1 MRRAIAVAVVLIALN
16 ASAGT
21 ISSVSPSSF
30 AYGSGEYFMTVQGT
44 GFSEFDSLV
53 FDGYYA
59 GRREVTVNAY
69 DPIAGTVVG
78 WIPLEI
84 VNDPG
89 SYTVMVRSNG
99 VLSASKGFTVTKP
112 AGGRFTLHVPELLT
126 AVSKGR
132 YGATLRYDVQT
143 SGGDGTV
150 PTISCEPA
158 SGAQFPLGRSIVNC
172 VGYNT
177 VERDSQSFEVNVTD
191 ATPPLLTLPK
201 SYQVAADSQEGA
213 YLKYDTTAT
222 DDVDGYTKVTCLPAS
237 GDFVRPGKA
246 LVNCESFDNSF
257 NSAFGSFEVL
267 VVPRD
272 LGKLALAVPDVLRV
286 PAQSKAGAVVDFD
299 REVYAYGS
307 ADPDPVVQCTPASHT
322 DFRMGDTK
330 VYCTAVDDFDQR
342 TEATFIVS
350 VSYDYALKMDDVSA
364 EATAPDGADVT
375 YDLKAEDWANEIQC
389 SPAPGTRFAMGATDV
404 ECTSVADDGR
414 KAVGRFTVEVADTIP
429 PHINRAEART
439 GAVDVARGVVAVAVD
454 VEALDAADA
463 MPRCSVVD
471 LVAETADGFD
481 WRTKSDLEVEIR
493 SDAPRALRMQ
503 ISCVDAAG
511 NRSTTSVPVS
521 IDRTGLGRS
530 TKVQ

>member
-16 ASAGT
+16 VSAGT
-21 ISSVSPSSF
+21 ISTISPSSF
-30 AYGSGEYFMTVQGT
+30 AYGSGEYFMTVQGS

-59 GRREVTVNAY
+59 GRREVDINAF
-69 DPIAGTVVG
+69 DPVTGTVIG

-89 SYTVMVRSNG
+89 TYTVMVRTNG
-99 VLSASKGFTVTKP
+99 ILSGAKSFTVTKP
-112 AGGRFTLHVPELLT
+112 VGGKFTLHVPEILT
-126 AVSKGR
+126 GISKGR
-132 YGATLRYDVQT
+132 TGAYLRYDVQT

-150 PTISCEPA
+150 PTINCEPA
-158 SGAQFPLGRSIVNC
+158 SGTQFPLGRSIVNC

-177 VERDSQSFEVNVTD
+177 IDRDSQSFEVNVVD
-191 ATPPLLTLPK
+191 ATPPYLTLPK
-201 SYQVAADSQEGA
+201 SYQVEADSQEGA
-213 YLKYDTTAT
+213 YLKYDTVAQ
-222 DDVDGYTKVTCLPAS
+222 DEVDGYTKVDCSPAS
-237 GDFVRPGKA
+237 GEFVRPGKT
-246 LVNCESFDNSF
+246 LVNCESYDSSF

-272 LGKLALAVPDVLRV
+272 LGKLALAVPEYLKV
-286 PAQSKAGAVVDFD
+286 PAQSKEGAVVDFD

-307 ADPDPVVQCTPASHT
+307 ADPDPVVQCTPASHS
-322 DFRMGDTK
+322 DFKMGDTK

-342 TEATFIVS
+342 VEASFVVS
-350 VSYDYALKMDDVSA
+350 VSWEYALKMDDVSA
-364 EATAPDGADVT
+364 EATGPDGADVT
-375 YDLKAEDWANEIQC
+375 YDLKAEDWKNEIQC

-404 ECTSVADDGR
+404 ECTSVADNGR

-439 GAVDVARGVVAVAVD
+439 GAVDAARGVVPVSVD

-503 ISCVDAAG
+503 VSCVDAAG
-511 NRSTTSVPVS
+511 NRSTASVPVS
-521 IDRTGLGRS
+521 IDRTGSGRA

>member
-1 MRRAIAVAVVLIALN
+1 MRGAIAVAVVLIALN
-16 ASAGT
+16 VSAGT
-21 ISSVSPSSF
+21 ISSVSPSSVS
-30 AYGSGEYFMTVQGT
+30 YGSGEYFMTVQGT
-44 GFSEFDSLV
+44 GFSELDSLV
-53 FDGYYA
+53 FDGYFA
-59 GRREVTVNAY
+59 GRREVDVNAF
-69 DPIAGTVVG
+69 DPITGTVIG

-89 SYTVMVRSNG
+89 SYTVMVRTNG
-99 VLSASKGFTVTKP
+99 VLSASKSFVVTKP
-112 AGGRFTLHVPELLT
+112 AAGKFTLHVPELLT
-126 AVSKGR
+126 AISKGR
-132 YGATLRYDVQT
+132 TGALLRYDVQT

-158 SGAQFPLGRSIVNC
+158 SGSQFPLGRSIVKC
-172 VGYNT
+172 IGYNT
-177 VERDSQSFEVNVTD
+177 VDRDSQDFEVNVVD
-191 ATPPLLTLPK
+191 ATAPVLTLPK
-201 SYQVAADSQEGA
+201 SYQVEADSQEGA
-213 YLKYDTTAT
+213 YLKYDTSAV
-222 DDVDGYTKVTCLPAS
+222 DEVDGYTKVECLPAA
-237 GDFVRPGKA
+237 GDFVRPGKTR
-246 LVNCESFDNSF
+246 VNCESYDNSL

-272 LGKLALAVPDVLRV
+272 LGKLALAVPEYLKV

-299 REVYAYGS
+299 RDVYAYGS
-307 ADPDPVVQCTPASHT
+307 ADPDPVVQCTPASHS
-322 DFRMGDTK
+322 DFKMGDTK

-342 TEATFIVS
+342 AEATFVVS
-350 VSYDYALKMDDVSA
+350 VSYEYALKMDDVAA
-364 EATAPDGADVT
+364 EATGPDGADVT

-429 PHINRAEART
+429 PHINRAEAKT
-439 GAVDVARGVVAVAVD
+439 GAVDVARGVVPVNVD

-471 LVAETADGFD
+471 LVAETAAGFD

-493 SDAPRALRMQ
+493 SDAPRALRMH

-511 NRSTTSVPVS
+511 NRSTTTVPVS
-521 IDRTGLGRS
+521 IDRTGSGRG
-530 TKVQ
+530 TRVQ

>member
-16 ASAGT
+16 VSAGT
-21 ISSVSPSSF
+21 ISSVSPSSVSL
-30 AYGSGEYFMTVQGT
+30 GSGEYFMTVQGT
-44 GFSEFDSLV
+44 GFTELDSLV

-59 GRREVTVNAY
+59 GRREVDVNAF
-69 DPIAGTVVG
+69 DPITGAVIG

-89 SYTVMVRSNG
+89 TYTVMVRTNG
-99 VLSASKGFTVTKP
+99 ILSASKSFTVTKP
-112 AGGRFTLHVPELLT
+112 SAGKFTLHVPELL
-126 AVSKGR
+126 AGISKGR
-132 YGATLRYDVQT
+132 YGAYLRYDVQT

-158 SGAQFPLGRSIVNC
+158 SGSQFPLGRSIVRC
-172 VGYNT
+172 TAYDT
-177 VERDSQSFEVNVTD
+177 MDRDSQTFEVNVTD
-191 ATPPLLTLPK
+191 ATPPTLTLPK
-201 SYQVAADSQEGA
+201 SYQVAADSQEGS
-213 YLKYDTTAT
+213 YLKYDTSAI
-222 DDVDGYTKVTCLPAS
+222 DEVDGYTNVACSPAS
-237 GDFVRPGKA
+237 GEFVRPGKT
-246 LVNCESFDNSF
+246 LVNCESYDSSF

-272 LGKLALAVPDVLRV
+272 LGKLALAVPDYFKV
-286 PAQSKAGAVVDFD
+286 PAQSKEGAVVDFD

-307 ADPDPVVQCTPASHT
+307 ADPDPVVQCTPSSHS

-342 TEATFIVS
+342 AEATFTVS
-350 VSYDYALKMDDVSA
+350 VSYEYALKMDDVSA
-364 EATAPDGADVT
+364 EANGPDGADVN

-389 SPAPGTRFAMGATDV
+389 SPAPGTRFAMGVTDV

-414 KAVGRFTVEVADTIP
+414 KAVGRFKVEVADTIP

-439 GAVDVARGVVAVAVD
+439 GAMDVTRGVVPVSVD

-471 LVAETADGFD
+471 LVAESAAGFD

-511 NRSTTSVPVS
+511 NRSTASVPVS
-521 IDRTGLGRS
+521 IDRTPRA